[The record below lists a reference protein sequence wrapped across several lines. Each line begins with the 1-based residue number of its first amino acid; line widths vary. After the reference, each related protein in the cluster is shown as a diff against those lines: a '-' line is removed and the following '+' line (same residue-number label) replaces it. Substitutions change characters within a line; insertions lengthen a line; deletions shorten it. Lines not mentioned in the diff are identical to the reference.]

1 MMRAMNESRQRRW
14 LAYLMVAAA
23 AFQLSLPADAAGRV
37 LTISKVERDDVV
49 DDIARTILTQAYKRL
64 DIMLEFKE
72 LPATRA
78 LVESSS
84 GVTDGEMQRRPGLS
98 AQYPELL
105 QIDVPINWLDF
116 CVFTRT
122 AQFTPNGWE
131 SLRPYKIGFHRGILA
146 IEEGTKGMD
155 IDPADS
161 NEQLLLKLQAG
172 RTDIVVMNEADGV
185 ELVRKMKDASIR
197 KLSPPVAHL
206 KLYHYLNRK
215 NASIAHQLEQVLRN
229 MERDG
234 TIAAIHSRLA
244 ASARL
249 PDIEK

>member
-1 MMRAMNESRQRRW
+1 MRESRWRSW
-14 LAYLMVAAA
+14 LAYLIVATA
-23 AFQLSLPADAAGRV
+23 AFQLSLPADAADRV
-37 LTISKVERDDVV
+37 LTISKVERSGVV
-49 DDIARTILTQAYKRL
+49 DDIARAVLTQAYRRL
-64 DIMLEFKE
+64 GITLEFKE

-98 AQYPELL
+98 TQYPELL

-155 IDPADS
+155 TDPADS

-172 RTDIVVMNEADGV
+172 RTDIVVMDEADGV

-206 KLYHYLNRK
+206 KLYHYLNKK
-215 NASIAHQLEQVLRN
+215 NASIARQLEQVLRN

-249 PDIEK
+249 PDGEK